1 MSDKKFVPGSSKIK
15 EIKSKKPVKN
25 FLRLAVGQG
34 FGFGFGDEIEAS
46 FRSAFS
52 EKSYEEIVKQV
63 RDEID
68 EYRAENPAA
77 AISQEIAGSLIPTI
91 ALSVFGGPAG
101 ISAAS
106 TRYGQIINTLSKAP
120 IKTQAGLAGLYGF
133 GASEGSA
140 LERAPG
146 AAISA
151 GIATPITA
159 ATRLIGPV
167 VTQEGRGLIQQG
179 ANLTPGQA
187 MGASETLIG
196 KGLKLGEEVLES
208 LPGVGTR
215 VGLNLKI

>member
-120 IKTQAGLAGLYGF
+120 INISWYSNTNNGCNPPYRTSCNTRRQRAYTTRSKFNTRT
-133 GASEGSA
+133 SNGS
-140 LERAPG
+140 
-146 AAISA
+146 
-151 GIATPITA
+151 
-159 ATRLIGPV
+159 
-167 VTQEGRGLIQQG
+167 
-179 ANLTPGQA
+179 
-187 MGASETLIG
+187 
-196 KGLKLGEEVLES
+196 
-208 LPGVGTR
+208 
-215 VGLNLKI
+215 